1 MIDEGPAGLVLLAAV
16 ARRHYLMH
24 QSKVEIAEELGVSRF
39 KVARMIEAARER
51 GLVRI
56 EIVRQGTL
64 DVDTSARL
72 QEEFRLAHAVVVDT
86 ADAVDTDPGTVR
98 QQLGRAAA
106 DLLSEI
112 VVAGDV
118 LGLPWSRSVHAA
130 VGALTGLAHVDVVQL
145 TGAIALPD
153 FDSSAVDIVRRA
165 ARVAGGRAH
174 VFYAPFVLDSED
186 SADALRRQPAV
197 AGGLSR
203 ASEVTKALVGVGR
216 WASGESTIH
225 DLLSDKERR
234 ALAREGV
241 VGELA
246 GVFFDADGQPLRTA
260 LTPRLITL
268 DADQLA
274 AIPEVVAVVAGAS
287 KLEAVSAALRGGLV
301 QGLVTDAT
309 LARALLP
316 D

>member
-86 ADAVDTDPGTVR
+86 ADTDPGTVR